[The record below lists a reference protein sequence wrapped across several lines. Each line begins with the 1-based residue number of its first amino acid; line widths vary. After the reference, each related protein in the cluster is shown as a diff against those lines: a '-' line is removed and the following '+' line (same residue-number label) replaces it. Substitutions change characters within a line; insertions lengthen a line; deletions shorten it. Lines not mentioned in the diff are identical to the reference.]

1 MSEQMPHHGICIS
14 GKLACQSLSNINLTL
29 TGHNAVGDSEQQT
42 FITFGM

>member
-1 MSEQMPHHGICIS
+1 MSEQMLHHGICIS

>member
-1 MSEQMPHHGICIS
+1 MSEQMPHHGIYIS
-14 GKLACQSLSNINLTL
+14 GKLACQSMSNINLTL